1 MNSICTAGSA
11 DAEEPHVAAAAR
23 RWASAPRLLA
33 ALLAPLAAVSLQG
46 CEAVGHP
53 TSAWEMKPSYVTTFA
68 YLPAQEKLPAGQLSA
83 SRFDAVLNSCD
94 LLGQAAKNQC
104 SGHGY
109 CKNWPTFGD
118 EPAALTFCECDRD
131 WADPECRTQRKSQAA
146 AFALS
151 LFAGYAGVDHFY
163 LGEYYSGL
171 IKLGT
176 LGGLGLWW
184 VLDIV
189 RLGSAPVY
197 ASSGFRLAADLP
209 HWIYVGS
216 VVFLFALIGYVTF
229 AVVNPSATKQRKLK
243 KAMLQAEEDF
253 FKTRSATAE
262 IRPADTVGKPV
273 RSSYHVPLPTGFSY
287 GTMIPEEVRRASYGN
302 PMASYSVFNDQQA
315 RAGGDAAA
323 AGQEISARLRQA
335 TPMTN
340 PAEAAT
346 APAGSGATPPP
357 TPPGSDGANTPR
369 GGEARPFQGTVFL
382 GPPVG

>member
-11 DAEEPHVAAAAR
+11 DAEEPHGAGAAR
-23 RWASAPRLLA
+23 RWASAPHLLA
-33 ALLAPLAAVSLQG
+33 ALLAPLAAVTLHG

-53 TSAWEMKPSYVTTFA
+53 ASAWEMKPSYVATYA
-68 YLPAQEKLPAGQLSA
+68 YLPAQEKLPAGQLTA
-83 SRFDAVLNSCD
+83 SHFDAILNSCE
-94 LLGQAAKNQC
+94 LRGQAEKTQC

-109 CKNWPTFGD
+109 CKNWP
-118 EPAALTFCECDRD
+118 AAPGNEILSFCECDRD
-131 WADPECRTQRKSQAA
+131 WADPECRTQRKSQAY
-146 AFALS
+146 AFTLS

-163 LGEYYSGL
+163 LGEYYTGL

-216 VVFLFALIGYVTF
+216 VIVLFGLIGYFFFTVL
-229 AVVNPSATKQRKLK
+229 NPSVSKQRKLK

-253 FKTRSATAE
+253 FKTRSATAD
-262 IRPADTVGKPV
+262 INANDTVGMPV

-287 GTMIPEEVRRASYGN
+287 GTMIPEEVRRASFGN

-315 RAGGDAAA
+315 RAAGDAAA
-323 AGQEISARLRQA
+323 AGQEIDARLQQA

-340 PAEAAT
+340 PAEAAA

-357 TPPGSDGANTPR
+357 TPPGSDGALTPR
-369 GGEARPFQGTVFL
+369 GGAMGTVFL
-382 GPPVG
+382 GPPAS